1 MKRLLLFFAAAWVG
15 NVALAQ
21 SWPAKPVRIVAP
33 FAPGGSADTLGRIV
47 AQKLTESLKE
57 NFVVENR
64 PGAGGVIGSEA
75 VAKAPPDGYTLL
87 VSGVA
92 SHAVAPALPRG
103 TPYDPVK
110 DFTHIALFGG
120 PPAVLVV
127 NPNVPAQ
134 NLKEFV
140 GLLKKEPGKYSYGSP
155 GNGTHGQLVAELF
168 KHLAGVDMQH
178 VPYKGA
184 SNAMA
189 DLIAG
194 HIQVALHHALDRL
207 EPDPRRQGE
216 SPRDQHRD
224 PAARVSERADVRRD
238 GLQGPGRHDLVLALR
253 AGRHARRHRRAPERR
268 GAQGARCARHA
279 RAAAARGHRAG
290 PAHGRGVHLLR
301 SVRGQALGADRQGL
315 RRQER
320 LSAHVQQEF
329 PRFSEAEYSRRHR
342 ALATVMQQ
350 REVDHLLIV
359 TDQRTGNAP
368 QWVTGWPGTVEAYR
382 RVQARASR

>member
-1 MKRLLLFFAAAWVG
+1 MNRLLLSFAFALLG
-15 NVALAQ
+15 NAALAQ
-21 SWPAKPVRIVAP
+21 SWPDKPVKIIAP

-110 DFTHIALFGG
+110 DFSHIALFGG

-127 NPNVPAQ
+127 NPAVPAQ
-134 NLKEFV
+134 DLKAFV

-168 KHLAGVDMQH
+168 KQLAGVEMQH

-194 HIQVALHHALDRL
+194 HIQIASTTL
-207 EPDPRRQGE
+207 
-216 SPRDQHRD
+216 ST
-224 PAARVSERADVRRD
+224 AA
-238 GLQGPGRHDLVLALR
+238 GQI
-253 AGRHARRHRRAPERR
+253 
-268 GAQGARCARHA
+268 
-279 RAAAARGHRAG
+279 
-290 PAHGRGVHLLR
+290 HGGK
-301 SVRGQALGADRQGL
+301 A
-315 RRQER
+315 
-320 LSAHVQQEF
+320 
-329 PRFSEAEYSRRHR
+329 R
-342 ALATVMQQ
+342 ALAISSAKRLPGYPNVPTYAEMGYTDLVATIWFSLSGPAGMPADIVERLNAEVRKALDAPDT
-350 REVDHLLIV
+350 RERLRPEGVEPGRLTAAEFSSFV
-359 TDQRTGNAP
+359 ASEVKRWAP
-368 QWVTGWPGTVEAYR
+368 VVK
-382 RVQARASR
+382 ASGAKND

>member
-1 MKRLLLFFAAAWVG
+1 MKRFFAFVVLMG
-15 NVALAQ
+15 FTTGVLAQ

-57 NFVVENR
+57 NFIVENR

-75 VAKAPPDGYTLL
+75 VAKAAPDGYTLL

-127 NPNVPAQ
+127 NPNVAAKG
-134 NLKEFV
+134 LKEFV
-140 GLLKKEPGKYSYGSP
+140 ALLKKEPGKYSYGSP

-168 KHLAGVDMQH
+168 KQLAGVDMQH

-184 SNAMA
+184 SAAVA

-194 HIQVALHHALDRL
+194 HIPVASTTLSTAAGQIHA
-207 EPDPRRQGE
+207 GK
-216 SPRDQHRD
+216 
-224 PAARVSERADVRRD
+224 A
-238 GLQGPGRHDLVLALR
+238 
-253 AGRHARRHRRAPERR
+253 
-268 GAQGARCARHA
+268 
-279 RAAAARGHRAG
+279 
-290 PAHGRGVHLLR
+290 
-301 SVRGQALGADRQGL
+301 
-315 RRQER
+315 
-320 LSAHVQQEF
+320 
-329 PRFSEAEYSRRHR
+329 R
-342 ALATVMQQ
+342 ALAIST
-350 REVDHLLIV
+350 
-359 TDQRTGNAP
+359 
-368 QWVTGWPGTVEAYR
+368 
-382 RVQARASR
+382 ASRLPDYPNVPKYAAMGYKDLVATIWFSLSGPAGMPAEIVDRLNAEVRKALDAADTRERLRPEGIEPGRLSPAEFSAFVAAEVKRWAPVVKASGAKND

>member
-1 MKRLLLFFAAAWVG
+1 MTRSLAGLIFLAIAHAAFGQAW
-15 NVALAQ
+15 
-21 SWPAKPVRIVAP
+21 PTKPVRIIAP
-33 FAPGGSADTLGRIV
+33 FAPGGSADTLGRVV

-75 VAKAPPDGYTLL
+75 VAKAAPDGYMLL

-127 NPNVPAQ
+127 NPNVPAK

-140 GLLKKEPGKYSYGSP
+140 ALLKKEPGKYSYGSP

-168 KHLAGVDMQH
+168 KQLAGVDMQH

-184 SNAMA
+184 SGAIT

-194 HIQVALHHALDRL
+194 HI
-207 EPDPRRQGE
+207 
-216 SPRDQHRD
+216 
-224 PAARVSERADVRRD
+224 PAASTTLSTA
-238 GLQGPGRHDLVLALR
+238 
-253 AGRHARRHRRAPERR
+253 AG
-268 GAQGARCARHA
+268 QI
-279 RAAAARGHRAG
+279 
-290 PAHGRGVHLLR
+290 HGGK
-301 SVRGQALGADRQGL
+301 A
-315 RRQER
+315 
-320 LSAHVQQEF
+320 
-329 PRFSEAEYSRRHR
+329 R
-342 ALATVMQQ
+342 ALALSTANRLPDYPDVPTYAEMGYKDLVAVIWFSLSGPAGLPSAIVEKLNA
-350 REVDHLLIV
+350 EVRKALDSPDARNRLRPEGIEPGKLTAAEFTHFV
-359 TDQRTGNAP
+359 ETEVKRWAP
-368 QWVTGWPGTVEAYR
+368 VVK
-382 RVQARASR
+382 ASGAKND

>member
-1 MKRLLLFFAAAWVG
+1 VMANAAFGQAWP
-15 NVALAQ
+15 
-21 SWPAKPVRIVAP
+21 SKPVRIVAP

-75 VAKAPPDGYTLL
+75 VAKAAPDGYTLL

-127 NPNVPAQ
+127 NPGLPAKD
-134 NLKEFV
+134 LKEFIA
-140 GLLKKEPGKYSYGSP
+140 LLKKEPGKYSYGSP

-168 KHLAGVDMQH
+168 KQLAGVDMQH

-184 SNAMA
+184 SGAIT

-194 HIQVALHHALDRL
+194 HIPVASTTL
-207 EPDPRRQGE
+207 
-216 SPRDQHRD
+216 ST
-224 PAARVSERADVRRD
+224 AA
-238 GLQGPGRHDLVLALR
+238 GQI
-253 AGRHARRHRRAPERR
+253 
-268 GAQGARCARHA
+268 
-279 RAAAARGHRAG
+279 
-290 PAHGRGVHLLR
+290 HGGK
-301 SVRGQALGADRQGL
+301 A
-315 RRQER
+315 
-320 LSAHVQQEF
+320 
-329 PRFSEAEYSRRHR
+329 R
-342 ALATVMQQ
+342 ALAISTANRLPDYPNVPTYAEMGYKDLVATIWFSLSGPAGLPAEIVEKLNA
-350 REVDHLLIV
+350 EVRKALESPDAQKRLRPEGIEPGRMSAAEFASFV
-359 TDQRTGNAP
+359 AAEVKRWAP
-368 QWVTGWPGTVEAYR
+368 VVK
-382 RVQARASR
+382 ASGAKND